1 MSQSPDQNSHVF
13 DEQADAPA
21 DESSVL
27 PCAEALLAGTLALMT
42 GHADACCEDHRNLM
56 ASKAASNLFLLSHH
70 PLMSEGFKT
79 LAWKLHMQWG
89 HRIKTGQTPA
99 AELADNAEPTVSN
112 DDNTCDG
119 SPDNSISNNSSGD
132 TTAVH
137 SSRALWHTTPETIQ

>member
-13 DEQADAPA
+13 DEQADVSA

-42 GHADACCEDHRNLM
+42 GHADACCDDHRNLM

-99 AELADNAEPTVSN
+99 AELSDSAEPSASN
-112 DDNTCDG
+112 TESN
-119 SPDNSISNNSSGD
+119 NKSIPNNSSGSTID
-132 TTAVH
+132 ATAVH